1 MKTKQSTMKAV
12 FTTSN
17 ENAVN
22 HGHKMETVGNW
33 IVIDKKSEREIVTVR
48 VYMGRSANAS
58 QVKASIWVSLAD
70 NKKPDSWE
78 YGFTSGSGH
87 AGGYGYDKESA
98 AIESAIESAGIELY
112 GTAYKR
118 HDEKVDFKKR
128 VWIGGV
134 GSQAV
139 ETALL
144 AIAYAAG
151 YNDCIL
157 VK

>member
-1 MKTKQSTMKAV
+1 MKTKQATIKAI
-12 FTTSN
+12 FTASN
-17 ENAVN
+17 DNAVN
-22 HGHKMETVGNW
+22 HGHKLETVASYQ
-33 IVIDKKSEREIVTVR
+33 VIDKKSERSIITAR
-48 VYMGRSANAS
+48 VYMGRSSSAN
-58 QVKASIWVSLAD
+58 QVKASVWVSLSD
-70 NKKPDSWE
+70 KNKPESWE
-78 YGFTSGSGH
+78 YGYTSGSGQ
-87 AGGYGYDKESA
+87 AGGYGYDKESS

-112 GTAYKR
+112 GTAYQR
-118 HDEKVDFKKR
+118 RGEKVDFKKR
-128 VWIGGV
+128 AYIGGV